1 MKERTQGILIGA
13 TLAAVIFAI
22 PAMAASIE
30 AHFNTVNVQ
39 VNGQLSLEKGEN
51 YTREDGVEMPSS
63 INYNDTVYLPLR
75 QLGNVLGQQVD
86 WDAETGTVLL
96 GEQENENEN
105 EIEAPATRL
114 TGIVDG
120 LIEQYPASPYM
131 RLEADAMQQLYGV
144 DPALLEDYSVAVP
157 GMNIRVNEIALMQV
171 KDEKD
176 LEIVENALKQ
186 RQASVVGVFEQ
197 YLPDQLEIARNAK
210 IGHVGNVAY
219 LIIHEQAAEME
230 TALQAALQ

>member
-1 MKERTQGILIGA
+1 MREKTQGVVIGMA
-13 TLAAVIFAI
+13 MAAVIFAA
-22 PAMAASIE
+22 PALAASID
-30 AHFNTVNVQ
+30 AQFNTVNVQ
-39 VNGQLSLEKGEN
+39 VDGQLSMEKGQN
-51 YTREDGVEMPSS
+51 YTREDGKEMPSS
-63 INYNDTVYLPLR
+63 INYDGTVYLPLR
-75 QLGNVLGQQVD
+75 QVGDLLGQQVS
-86 WDAETGTVLL
+86 WNGETSTVVI
-96 GEQENENEN
+96 GEQSATETEP
-105 EIEAPATRL
+105 EAPASGL
-114 TGIVDG
+114 TGIVDA

-176 LEIVENALKQ
+176 LETVENALKQ
-186 RQASVVGVFEQ
+186 RQASVVGVFEH
-197 YLPDQLEIARNAK
+197 YLPDQLEIAQNAK

-230 TALQAALQ
+230 PVLQQMLQG